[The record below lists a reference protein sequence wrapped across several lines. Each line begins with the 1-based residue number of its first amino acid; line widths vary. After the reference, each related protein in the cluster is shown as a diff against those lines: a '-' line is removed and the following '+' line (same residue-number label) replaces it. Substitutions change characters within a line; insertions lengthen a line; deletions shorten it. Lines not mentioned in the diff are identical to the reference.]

1 MNEPMYRY
9 MDVGLIHFM
18 AYPST
23 IRGEGPILET
33 VRAIAED
40 DYFTLIEI
48 TWIKDDE
55 VRKQVKDLLNT
66 AAVKI
71 AYGAQ
76 PALLTQKL
84 NLNSEDEAERR
95 KAVDQI
101 KACIDEAY
109 FMGARGCALLA
120 GKDPGEAGRDTA
132 KKLLVQSLK
141 ELCDYSR
148 SKGSMPIILETF
160 DREQYGKN
168 AVAGPTAESVAIS
181 EAVRADWPSFGL
193 MLDLSHLPMLKESAR
208 EALTLAK
215 DHLVHVH
222 IGNCVIRDPSHP
234 AYGDEHPRFG
244 IPGGENGVEELAE
257 FLSVLFD
264 VGYLSTQGPKP
275 VSFEV
280 KPIAAMNESSETVI
294 ANAKRTLN
302 KAWALV

>member
-1 MNEPMYRY
+1 MNESMYRY

-33 VRAIAED
+33 VKAIADD

-55 VRKQVKDLLNT
+55 IRKQVRDLLNVG
-66 AAVKI
+66 AMKI

-84 NLNSEDEAERR
+84 NLNAEDDLERR

-120 GKDPGEAGRDTA
+120 GKDPGEAERDKA
-132 KKLLVQSLK
+132 KKLLVESLK
-141 ELCDYSR
+141 ELCAYSK

-160 DREQYGKN
+160 DREPYGKN
-168 AVAGPTAESVAIS
+168 AVVGPTAESVAIS
-181 EAVRADWPSFGL
+181 EAVRAEYLNFGL
-193 MLDLSHLPMLKESAR
+193 MLDLSHLPMLNESSR
-208 EALTLAK
+208 EALTIGK

-222 IGNCVIRDPSHP
+222 IGNCAIRDPAHP

-264 VGYLSTQGPKP
+264 IGYLSSEGPKP

-280 KPIAAMNESSETVI
+280 KPIAALNESSETVI

>member
-1 MNEPMYRY
+1 MNESMYRY

-33 VRAIAED
+33 VKAIADD

-55 VRKQVKDLLNT
+55 IRKQVKDLLT
-66 AAVKI
+66 VAGMKI

-84 NLNSEDEAERR
+84 NLNPEDEEERR

-109 FMGARGCALLA
+109 YMGARGCALLA
-120 GKDPGEAGRDTA
+120 GKDPGEAQRDKA
-132 KKLLVQSLK
+132 KKLLVESLK
-141 ELCDYSR
+141 ELCAYSR
-148 SKGSMPIILETF
+148 SKGNMPIILETF
-160 DREQYGKN
+160 DREPYGKN
-168 AVAGPTAESVAIS
+168 AVAGPTIESVAIA
-181 EAVRADWPSFGL
+181 EAVKAECSNFGL
-193 MLDLSHLPMLKESAR
+193 MLDLSHLPMLGESSR
-208 EALTLAK
+208 EALTAAK
-215 DHLVHVH
+215 DHLIHVH

-244 IPGGENGVEELAE
+244 ICGGESGVEELAE

-264 VGYLSTQGPKP
+264 IGYLNTEGPKA

-280 KPIAAMNESSETVI
+280 KPIAALNESSETVI
-294 ANAKRTLN
+294 ANAKRALN